1 MTAIFILFSLM
12 KKVFAI
18 VLLLVFIC
26 GQIPITQ
33 ANTGKILVIS
43 EIGAYEST
51 GFEWIEIYNRGENS
65 VDVTGYKFWEGGVN
79 HSFEVKQ
86 GSVLLGPKEFALI
99 VQDDVKFKQQYPQV
113 TSTIFDSS
121 WGSLNESG
129 EEIGLKDAQ
138 GNMLEQFTYIS
149 APDFSL
155 ERKDTTVDEYTNANW
170 TQHASGN
177 TAGQKNSMD
186 VPPPVQEQESSV
198 QEPEP
203 LEEIIPQETEEELR
217 LEQNTTSTEHRQVDR
232 ENENN
237 EIEEQSTTS
246 TLQSTTS
253 TELIHIRIN
262 EFLPQPNDGEKEW
275 IELYNESS
283 ISADIHGWTL
293 EDGTGKIATV
303 SSTPIVSHGFLVI
316 ELVSSKLNN
325 SGDSVIL
332 KNVSGEVVHAVHYGD
347 SEEQAQ
353 ALVPKKANTL
363 VFINNEWKETITPTK
378 GTLNVFTPVP
388 IPAQTQTTQQTQTQT
403 TQTQNNTSILSI
415 APGTVV
421 INEVYPNPVG
431 SDTED
436 EFIELYNTSNTLV
449 DLNGYK
455 ISDAST
461 SFTLTQKIEPLSYL
475 TLYRKL
481 THISLNNTGEE
492 RVKLANG
499 TTVVDEM
506 EFDTDA
512 SREGQ
517 SLNLTENKNTV
528 WSVKITQNGK
538 NIIQEKEDDEP
549 IKKKESTN
557 TPTTT
562 NTNSTGKEN
571 KISQKNFN
579 HINQYLQITEIF
591 PAPKNTNDE
600 FIEIFNLSSTTLDIS
615 FFEIDDEEGGSRPF
629 VLPEGTMIEPLN
641 FFLVAKK
648 DSKISLN
655 NSDDG
660 ARILDPNG
668 KVVQEVLYEETE
680 KDFSFALNE
689 DGEWEWTGEPTP
701 GAENVFSGALE
712 TEEQVK
718 EKIIETSIEKLDE
731 FEPGQKVKVI
741 GTMVVPPGILSS
753 QYFYIATSRGVQV
766 YMSKK
771 DFPNIRVGDTIA
783 VSGELS
789 DFQGEPRIK
798 IKSKEDIEKIGTK
811 ELVIE
816 PREISHMDQ
825 SLFGTIASVRGEV
838 TEKKSGY
845 MFVDDGTDEIEVVF
859 KKGALINSKSIQLGN
874 HVQVSGIVLSGKQ
887 GVQLVPR
894 FPEDVQFITLS
905 SSSTE
910 FVTTTQSVTETSEG
924 TNPFVVAT
932 TGGLGSLL
940 LGFVAKIHGNR
951 VLSFAKKYGG
961 VVIGFVRKKKEDDI
975 A

>member
-1 MTAIFILFSLM
+1 M

-18 VLLLVFIC
+18 IVSLVFIC
-26 GQIPITQ
+26 GQIPNTRATTQ
-33 ANTGKILVIS
+33 NNLVIT
-43 EIGAYEST
+43 EIAAYEST
-51 GFEWIEIYNRGENS
+51 GFEWVEIYNRGES
-65 VDVTGYKFWEGGVN
+65 SIDVTAYKFWEGGVN

-99 VQDDVKFKQQYPQV
+99 VQDDVKFKQQYPLV
-113 TSTIFDSS
+113 TSTILDSS

-138 GNMLEQFTYIS
+138 GNSLEQFTYIA

-155 ERKDTTVDEYTNANW
+155 ERKNTRVDEYTSANW

-177 TAGQKNSMD
+177 TAGQKNSVD
-186 VPPPVQEQESSV
+186 VPLPVQEQDPSV

-203 LEEIIPQETEEELR
+203 QEEEIPEQTGLEDPLADESQGQES
-217 LEQNTTSTEHRQVDR
+217 TTSTEQGQVQP
-232 ENENN
+232 ENENQN
-237 EIEEQSTTS
+237 IEEQNSTS
-246 TLQSTTS
+246 TLQSATS
-253 TELIHIRIN
+253 TEPIRVRIN

-283 ISADIHGWTL
+283 VSADIHGWTI

-303 SSTPIVSHGFLVI
+303 SSTPIDAQGFSVI

-325 SGDSVIL
+325 SGDSIIL
-332 KNVSGEVVHAVHYGD
+332 KNLFGDVIHTVHYGD
-347 SEEQAQ
+347 SEEQADGP
-353 ALVPKKANTL
+353 VPKKANTL
-363 VFINNEWKETITPTK
+363 IFINNEWKETITPTK
-378 GTLNVFTPVP
+378 GSVNIFTPVP
-388 IPAQTQTTQQTQTQT
+388 VQTQTTQQTQTQT
-403 TQTQNNTSILSI
+403 TQTQNNTSII
-415 APGTVV
+415 AISPGTVV
-421 INEVYPNPVG
+421 INEVYPNPPG

-461 SFTLTQKIEPLSYL
+461 SFTLNQKIEPLSYL

-492 RVKLANG
+492 RVKLTNG
-499 TTVVDEM
+499 TTIIDEL
-506 EFDTDA
+506 EFDIDA
-512 SREGQ
+512 SREAQ
-517 SLNLTENKNTV
+517 SLNLTESKNTV
-528 WSVKITQNGK
+528 WSVKITPNAK
-538 NIIQEKEDDEP
+538 NIIQEKEEDEP
-549 IKKKESTN
+549 IKRKEST
-557 TPTTT
+557 TTSTTT
-562 NTNSTGKEN
+562 NTATKEN
-571 KISQKNFN
+571 KIPQKNFN
-579 HINQYLQITEIF
+579 HIYQYLQITEIF

-615 FFEIDDEEGGSRPF
+615 LFQIDDEEGGSRPF
-629 VLPEGTMIEPLN
+629 ALPEGTMIEPLS
-641 FFLVAKK
+641 FFVVGKK

-689 DGEWEWTGEPTP
+689 DDEWQWTGELTP
-701 GAENVFSGALE
+701 GEENVFSGAVE
-712 TEEQVK
+712 TEEQAK
-718 EKIIETSIEKLDE
+718 EKIVDTSIEKLDE

-741 GTMVVPPGILSS
+741 GTVVVPPGILSS

-771 DFPNIRVGDTIA
+771 DFPEIAVGYTIV

-816 PREISHMDQ
+816 PLEISRMDQ
-825 SLFGTIASVRGEV
+825 SLFGTLASVRGEV

-859 KKGALINSKSIQLGN
+859 KKGSGIDVKSIQLGN

-887 GVQLVPR
+887 GLQLVPR
-894 FPEDVQFITLS
+894 FPEDVHFIPFST
-905 SSSTE
+905 SSTE
-910 FVTTTQSVTETSEG
+910 FATTTEAVVETSEG
-924 TNPFVVAT
+924 TNPLVVAT
-932 TGGLGSLL
+932 TGGVGSLL
-940 LGFVAKIHGNR
+940 LGFLAKIHGSR
-951 VLSFAKKYGG
+951 VLGFAKKYGG
-961 VVIGFVRKKKEDDI
+961 PVIGIVRKKKEDDI